1 MSGMVSLTSFLFLMG
16 LFLMGLIHTDFESRD
31 KLAQRNEQKIEV
43 EEKLELFVKHHRDE
57 ADDRILL
64 IACDVGR
71 ILCRS

>member
-1 MSGMVSLTSFLFLMG
+1 
-16 LFLMGLIHTDFESRD
+16 MGLIHTDFESRD

-71 ILCRS
+71 ILCRSRDCGHSGV